1 MEYQESGSVM
11 IIRSKSKDKHIYIGL
26 WVNNENRAKQKH
38 FNFAVTSNPNMTEE
52 DFENVGGITGD
63 LFIKTFSDIPF
74 GIDDYVYWKGY
85 GENKKY
91 NIVSVTDGDVD
102 ENELSNTTFRNKSV
116 KYIQLR
122 RAG

>member
-1 MEYQESGSVM
+1 MECQESGSIM
-11 IIRSKSKDKHIYIGL
+11 IVRNKSKDKHIYIGL

-91 NIVSVTDGDVD
+91 NIVSVTDGDID

>member
-1 MEYQESGSVM
+1 M
-11 IIRSKSKDKHIYIGL
+11 IVRSKKKDKHIYVGL

-52 DFENVGGITGD
+52 DFENIGGITGD
-63 LFIKTFSDIPF
+63 LFIKTYSDIPF

-91 NIVSVTDGDVD
+91 NIVTVTDGDID
-102 ENELSNTTFRNKSV
+102 ENELSNTIFRNKSV